1 MSNPDTTLIRSFF
14 DSHAPNWDNNDE
26 HDKTKIQ
33 QLLDKVG
40 ILEGDRILD
49 LGCGTGV
56 ISEML
61 YERSKRQVTAVD
73 LSEKMIEQAK
83 SKHISE
89 KEVLFQAKDF
99 YSMRDGEFDLIII
112 FDAYPHFLELNEF
125 KESIIR
131 NLSEDGR
138 FAIVHDL
145 GRKQL
150 HDCHKGRDVSLLS
163 RDLSDP
169 NTEAQLYKSDFDIL
183 KAEEGENYYLLVGQ
197 KKKLSP
203 SLFSMTEERDKRE
216 VKTRQL
222 LIQTFFSL
230 LKEKSY
236 SEITITDL
244 IKNSKVSSSTFY
256 SHFKSK
262 EDIIKAIGDNVLE
275 HVLAEKKKK
284 EDGHDFSKESDPVS
298 LLSHLF
304 LHLEEDKDD
313 LLSLLHD
320 KEGKNLFYD
329 KMKEGLLPVMESF
342 VECGIIHKEGL
353 QRQFFSLFLSEAL
366 TGYLF
371 LWLEK
376 NAGLDAFEASNM
388 FLKLFQS

>member
-14 DSHAPNWDNNDE
+14 DSHASHWDDNDE
-26 HDKTKIQ
+26 HDDRKINA
-33 QLLDKVG
+33 LLNKVG
-40 ILEGDRILD
+40 ILEGDKILD

-56 ISEML
+56 ISEKL
-61 YERSKRQVTAVD
+61 YERSRRQVTAVD
-73 LSEKMIEQAK
+73 LSEKMIQQAK
-83 SKHISE
+83 NKHISE
-89 KEVLFQAKDF
+89 KEVQFFAKDF
-99 YSMRDGEFDLIII
+99 YTMREGGYDLIII
-112 FDAYPHFLELNEF
+112 FDAYPHFLQLNEF

-169 NTEAQLYKSDFDIL
+169 NTEAELYRADFDIL

-197 KKKLSP
+197 KKRLSP
-203 SLFSMTEERDKRE
+203 SLFSMNEERDKRE

-236 SEITITDL
+236 ADITISDL

-262 EDIIKAIGDNVLE
+262 GDIIKAIGDNVLE

-284 EDGHDFSKESDPVS
+284 EDDHDFSKESDPVS

-304 LHLEEDKDD
+304 LHMEEDKEE
-313 LLSLLHD
+313 LLTLLAD
-320 KEGKNLFYD
+320 KDGKNLFYET
-329 KMKEGLLPVMESF
+329 MKDGLMPVMESF
-342 VECGIIHKEGL
+342 IDCGIIRKEGME
-353 QRQFFSLFLSEAL
+353 RHFFSLYLSESF
-366 TGYLF
+366 TSYLF
-371 LWLEK
+371 LWLEMNSGM
-376 NAGLDAFEASNM
+376 NASEASNM
-388 FLKLFQS
+388 FLRLFQ